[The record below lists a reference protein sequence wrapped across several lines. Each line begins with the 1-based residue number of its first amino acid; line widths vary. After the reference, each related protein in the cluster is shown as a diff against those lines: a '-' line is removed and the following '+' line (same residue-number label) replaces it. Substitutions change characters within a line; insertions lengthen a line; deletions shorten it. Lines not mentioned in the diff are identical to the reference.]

1 MGRGKDVLD
10 SLDKI
15 NRSVRWLARQ
25 TGLNHM
31 SLTRWLSDTQHPRRD
46 DVWDVMTTA
55 IEEERVKIS
64 GGRIVEQLTLPPD
77 PPKGNAMFRTKAE
90 PTGKLKIYG
99 AISAGLGNTSSID
112 AVEMDVPIQFAR
124 DDYGGLII
132 EGNSMEPFLRPSD
145 VAIFRDWYAEKPG
158 HVVAAQLGTG
168 EYVAKFMDTTRHGYR
183 LRSFNPEYPDI
194 LDNFRILGF
203 LVGYIRD
210 DGPERIIRLNPYGL
224 KADRET
230 ILSLAP

>member
-1 MGRGKDVLD
+1 
-10 SLDKI
+10 
-15 NRSVRWLARQ
+15 
-25 TGLNHM
+25 M
-31 SLTRWLSDTQHPRRD
+31 SLTRWLSDAQHPRND
-46 DVWDVMTTA
+46 DVWDVMTKA

-64 GGRIVEQLTLPPD
+64 GGRIAEQLTITPTPINTN
-77 PPKGNAMFRTKAE
+77 GMFRTTPE
-90 PTGKLKIYG
+90 PSGKLKIYG
-99 AISAGLGNTSSID
+99 TISAGLGNTSSID

-168 EYVAKFMDTTRHGYR
+168 EYVAKFMDTTRNGYR
-183 LRSFNPEYPDI
+183 LRSFNTEYPDI
-194 LDNFRILGF
+194 LDDFRILGF

-224 KADRET
+224 KADRDT
-230 ILSLAP
+230 VARLAP